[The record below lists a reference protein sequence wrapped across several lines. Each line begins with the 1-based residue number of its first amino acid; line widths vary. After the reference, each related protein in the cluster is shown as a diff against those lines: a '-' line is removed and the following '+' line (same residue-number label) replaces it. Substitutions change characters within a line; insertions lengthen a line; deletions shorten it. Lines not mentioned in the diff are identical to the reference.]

1 MEILASCSYEES
13 TAYDGKLLVG
23 DSDKPDKLSLNIVS
37 NDGNTSILS
46 KLPLSVRCV
55 TYIGDVNFEGISIPK
70 NKVFVEY
77 TQETL
82 PEVINLPEDVVPLLR
97 VDNSFSDMRVLKK
110 LCEKHS
116 SLRIIGGNLLNIEG
130 VRIGRYSNGKDKG
143 SPLYNGIYDTFLEV
157 NLSDLNNIKNIV
169 KKVKRRSDPES
180 SVKSAKNAKSKK
192 AVTKKSDIAKSFSS
206 LFSGGEEDF

>member
-130 VRIGRYSNGKDKG
+130 VRIGRYSNGKDK
-143 SPLYNGIYDTFLEV
+143 
-157 NLSDLNNIKNIV
+157 SDLNNIKNIV
-169 KKVKRRSDPES
+169 KKVRRRSDPES